1 MLTVKK
7 PFSFGGIDQVAKFFG
22 ISKKDVRHRAV
33 TGRWPSYVIAG
44 QRVFNIDELVEM
56 LVENDG
62 DSGEIPSETDEEAA
76 TT

>member
-7 PFSFGGIDQVAKFFG
+7 PFGFGGIDQVAEFFG
-22 ISKKDVRHRAV
+22 IPKKEVRHRAV

-56 LVENDG
+56 LVEND
-62 DSGEIPSETDEEAA
+62 SAEIPSESEEE
-76 TT
+76 TTV